1 MSPIDQA
8 VDLLLHSHHAIALTG
23 AGVST
28 RSGIP
33 DFRSPGYGLWEQV
46 DPMQVASVAAFRQ
59 RPEVFFNWIRPLAR
73 LVLEAQPNPAHKAL
87 AQMEAVGVLKALI
100 TQNIDGLHQ
109 KAGSR
114 CVLEVHGHLRQA
126 TCIRCYKV
134 FASEQFVE
142 TFLAEGCLPRCPECG
157 NVLKPNAILFGEQ
170 LPALEMRNAQ
180 RHSQQCDVMLV
191 AGSSLEVA
199 PASEL
204 PCLARRH
211 GARLIIVN
219 LQPTYLD
226 DQADVTLHDDVATI
240 LPKIAQACG
249 TPTPEYDQV

>member
-1 MSPIDQA
+1 MNPIDQA
-8 VDLLLHSHHAIALTG
+8 VDLLLHSHHTIALTG

-46 DPMQVASVAAFRQ
+46 DPMQVASVVAFRQ
-59 RPEVFFNWIRPLAR
+59 NPEVFFNWIRPLAR
-73 LVLEAQPNPAHKAL
+73 QVLEAQPNPAHTAL
-87 AQMEAVGVLKALI
+87 AQMEAVGILKVVI

-126 TCIRCYKV
+126 TCMRCYKV
-134 FASEQFVE
+134 FASEQFIDA
-142 TFLAEGCLPRCPECG
+142 FLADGGVPRCPECG

-170 LPALEMRNAQ
+170 LPAMEMRSVQ
-180 RHSQQCDVMLV
+180 RHLTQCDVMLV
-191 AGSSLEVA
+191 AGSSLETA

-204 PCLARRH
+204 PYLARRC
-211 GARLIIVN
+211 GARLIIIN
-219 LQPTYLD
+219 LQPTHMD
-226 DQADVTLHDDVATI
+226 DQADVTLHADVAAI

-249 TPTPEYDQV
+249 MPTPEYDQV